1 MVAHCLNIDS
11 SPIHSSGR
19 LNNVLLRGSILGPCC
34 LPARLPPCSSW
45 DFDGPPPTT
54 TTTTTPLIL
63 HLHTHG
69 SLQIPPNSSSSPGQA
84 TKKKKKKAVDK
95 VLSSGSAGTFLKK
108 TTFAQSFAPFPH
120 VEILK
125 QAAVSLEKS
134 KEMSLTQRSSCGFRL
149 KLTFARRKQKFQ

>member
-1 MVAHCLNIDS
+1 MCCCA
-11 SPIHSSGR
+11 GR
-19 LNNVLLRGSILGPCC
+19 YWAPAAC
-34 LPARLPPCSSW
+34 LPACLPAPPGTLMVLLLPP
-45 DFDGPPPTT
+45 PPPPPPSSYIYIHTAASKSLP
-54 TTTTTPLIL
+54 TP
-63 HLHTHG
+63 
-69 SLQIPPNSSSSPGQA
+69 PPARDRPP
-84 TKKKKKKAVDK
+84 KKKKKAVDK